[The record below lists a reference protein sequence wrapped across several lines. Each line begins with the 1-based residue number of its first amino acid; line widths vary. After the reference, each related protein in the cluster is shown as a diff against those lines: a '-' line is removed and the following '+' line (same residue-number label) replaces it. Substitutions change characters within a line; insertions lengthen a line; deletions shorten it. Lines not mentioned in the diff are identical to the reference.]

1 MISTRNRPYRV
12 EIRLNDNEDIKLHNL
27 MRETGFNAS
36 QLIRSL
42 ILHTEIKTRPP
53 DEYPKLLR
61 ELSAIGNNVNQ
72 IARKANSTDTVSAAD
87 ITEMKKAFD
96 ILSEEVRNI

>member
-1 MISTRNRPYRV
+1 MERKISLH
-12 EIRLNDNEDIKLHNL
+12 IMLNDNEDIKLHNL

-72 IARKANSTDTVSAAD
+72 IARKANSTDTVSAAE
-87 ITEMKKAFD
+87 ITKMRKAFD

>member
-1 MISTRNRPYRV
+1 MERKISLH
-12 EIRLNDNEDIKLHNL
+12 IMLNDNEDIKLHNL

-72 IARKANSTDTVSAAD
+72 IARKANSTDTIDTAEVS
-87 ITEMKKAFD
+87 EMRRAFEN
-96 ILSEEVRNI
+96 LSEEVRNI

>member
-1 MISTRNRPYRV
+1 MERKISLH
-12 EIRLNDNEDIKLHNL
+12 IMLNDDEDIKLHNL

-72 IARKANSTDTVSAAD
+72 IARKVNSTDTIDTAEVS
-87 ITEMKKAFD
+87 EMRRAFEN
-96 ILSEEVRNI
+96 LSEEVRNL

>member
-1 MISTRNRPYRV
+1 MERKISLH
-12 EIRLNDNEDIKLHNL
+12 IMLNDNEDIKLHNL

-72 IARKANSTDTVSAAD
+72 IARKANSTDTIDTAEVS
-87 ITEMKKAFD
+87 EMRRAFEN
-96 ILSEEVRNI
+96 LSEEVRNL